1 MSKFLLEKVSE
12 NEFNIKIDEG
22 NLLNI
27 ELKPIDMELYRDSE
41 KYFFLKLR
49 KTGFNFKMNKL
60 IGLLESEFIKL
71 INDNCY
77 YFNSYVNLEK
87 IYKNVDGNIILKIHK
102 GDKDVNEIFYKDT
115 NKIILK
121 FDKLIIEEDL
131 SSSSL
136 VKVIINYDIEKS
148 KNLPILTEF
157 IFEN

>member
-12 NEFNIKIDEG
+12 NEFNIKMEEG
-22 NLLNI
+22 DLLNL
-27 ELKPIDMELYRDSE
+27 ELKPIDLELYKDSE

-49 KTGFNFKMNKL
+49 KTVFNFKMNKL

-77 YFNSYVNLEK
+77 YFNSYINFEK

-102 GDKDVNEIFYKDT
+102 GNKDINEIFYKDT
-115 NKIILK
+115 KKIILK
-121 FDKLIIEEDL
+121 FDKLIVEEDL
-131 SSSSL
+131 SISL

-148 KNLPILTEF
+148 KNLPILSEF